1 MPDPRD
7 FELRLPF
14 VIGDEY
20 DPIGQSLGEVS
31 FAGDWVVVPFGGTLG
46 NGVND
51 YWRVGNNPDIW
62 FEVVPGTVLTASV
75 SGVVRAEKNPI
86 ATTPE
91 GNVFDPKDW
100 EVHISIGNGTFYL
113 AYVHVVE
120 LQVIDGQQ
128 VSVGDA
134 IGRASPAAIR
144 HGGQAALNQV
154 DEFEWGV
161 REATSNSAVGWC
173 PTLWLPD
180 SDQARLLTLLDVMKA
195 NGAVAGDS
203 VCLVDRIDD

>member
-1 MPDPRD
+1 M
-7 FELRLPF
+7 
-14 VIGDEY
+14 
-20 DPIGQSLGEVS
+20 
-31 FAGDWVVVPFGGTLG
+31 VVPFGGTLG
-46 NGVND
+46 KGVNEN
-51 YWRVGNNPDIW
+51 WSLGNNPDIW

-86 ATTPE
+86 TTTPE

-100 EVHISIGNGTFYL
+100 EVHISIGDGTFYL
-113 AYVHVVE
+113 AYDHVVE
-120 LQVIDGQQ
+120 LQVVDGQH

-161 REATSNSAVGWC
+161 REATSNSAIGWC
-173 PTLWLPD
+173 PSLWLT
-180 SDQARLLTLLDVMKA
+180 SADQAKLLRLLDVMKA
-195 NGAVAGDS
+195 EKVVAGDS
-203 VCLVDRIDD
+203 VCLVDQIVE